1 MKKAQSASKKKLTA
15 LIVAVDGPSG
25 AGKSTVSQKLAE
37 ALDGVLLDTGAMYR
51 SVAWYAMRIG
61 AETPAEFEKISRE
74 LKFEIKK
81 DSQKILVDGHNPGNE
96 LRSQG
101 VSHMASLVSKESGV
115 RKLLTKQQRDIA
127 KTWSKKCPVV
137 VEGRDIGTVV
147 FPDVR
152 FKFFVTADSKTRAMR
167 RKQQLESQG
176 LKAPSLKDLTQQIEE
191 RDERDS
197 SRRIAPLKC
206 AKDAVIVDTTSLD
219 IKQVVMFMMDHI
231 HGVVTL
237 EQLHRTT

>member
-1 MKKAQSASKKKLTA
+1 MKLVRKKKSHA
-15 LIVAVDGPSG
+15 GVVVAVDGPSG
-25 AGKSTVSQKLAE
+25 AGKSTVSQRLAE
-37 ALDGVLLDTGAMYR
+37 ALGGVLLDTGAMYR
-51 SVAWYAMRIG
+51 TVAWYAMRVG
-61 AETPAEFEKISRE
+61 AETPKEFEKIARE

-81 DSQKILVDGHNPGNE
+81 DSQKILVDGQSLGTE

-101 VSHMASLVSKESGV
+101 VSHMASLVSKEAGV
-115 RKLLTKQQRDIA
+115 RKTLTKQQRDIA
-127 KTWSKKCPVV
+127 KGWSKKCPVV

-147 FPDVR
+147 LPDVR

-167 RKQQLESQG
+167 RREQLEQQG

-197 SRRIAPLKC
+197 SRRVAPLKC

-219 IKQVVMFMMDHI
+219 IKQVVTFMMDHI
-231 HGVVTL
+231 KGVMEL
-237 EQLHRTT
+237 EELHRTAT

>member
-1 MKKAQSASKKKLTA
+1 MKKSAKKTKLSV

-37 ALDGVLLDTGAMYR
+37 ALHGVLLDTGAMYR
-51 SVAWYAMRIG
+51 SVAWYAMRVG
-61 AETPAEFEKISRE
+61 AETPREFEKIARE

-101 VSHMASLVSKESGV
+101 VSHMASLVSKEAGV

-127 KTWSKKCPVV
+127 KAWSKKCPVV

-152 FKFFVTADSKTRAMR
+152 FKFFVTADSKTRATR

-176 LKAPSLKDLTQQIEE
+176 LKSPSLKELTQQIEE

-206 AKDAVIVDTTSLD
+206 AKDAVIVDATSLD
-219 IKQVVMFMMDHI
+219 IKQVVTFMMDHI
-231 HGVVTL
+231 QGVVAL